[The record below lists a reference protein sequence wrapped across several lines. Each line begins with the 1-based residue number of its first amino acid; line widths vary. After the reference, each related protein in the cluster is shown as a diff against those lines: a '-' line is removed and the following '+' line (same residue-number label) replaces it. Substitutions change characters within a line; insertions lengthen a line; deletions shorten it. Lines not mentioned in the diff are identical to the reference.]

1 MIKSLLQTTTMKQI
15 TTLTL
20 RSYVLTFAMLGCSAI
35 CLSQTHIAWQKSI
48 GTEYADKAISVFQDL
63 HGNTIVVGK
72 EPHMDFTGNI
82 RDYMM
87 LTKLDP
93 EGHQIWKTYHDVA
106 LETFSLPVD
115 YSVGAHFYAEDFG
128 DTLLTLI
135 ISISGRTLQY
145 RVLDQTGDYYFYED
159 LPAPV
164 VDINRKNE
172 KAFAVTLCSQALSC
186 YGPDSLIVQSFDPT
200 PDSFIFNPILW
211 TFEMKQNL
219 RTTPIQGHYDFNVQ
233 DIRLDTDGGVFL
245 LVQIERWDFQF
256 CTDCGDA
263 FIDAWCEIFK
273 FDKQGVLVKN
283 TNLKTSK
290 AVVSSMRFIQMY
302 DDNMLIQ
309 INDINAAGTKV
320 LSSIYRVSKELAV
333 EKKFDLDLL
342 YPYVQA
348 DKDLNI
354 FTVRNVFDENDPN
367 VKGLSDIIV
376 SGYTPD
382 GVLRWKQYFGG
393 SNWEF
398 PQGLSL
404 SDDGGIF
411 FLANSESVDF
421 DVAENFGS
429 QDIWVVKLLEGG
441 TTGIGNP
448 PVVGSLSVYPNPCSN
463 YINVSGADKLNIG
476 VFDIHGTKVI
486 CQQMDAAQ
494 VRLDLKDLPAGT
506 YVIKGMD
513 EKQNVF
519 TARVVKM

>member
-1 MIKSLLQTTTMKQI
+1 MINSILQTKTRKQRI
-15 TTLTL
+15 PQIKLL
-20 RSYVLTFAMLGCSAI
+20 FLLPVILMGLSEMSY
-35 CLSQTHIAWQKSI
+35 SQTHIAWQKSI

-72 EPHMDFTGNI
+72 EPHLDFTGNL

-87 LTKLDP
+87 LTKLDH
-93 EGHQIWKTYHDVA
+93 EGHQLWKTYHDVA

-115 YSVGAHFYAEDFG
+115 YSVGTHFYAEDFG

-145 RVLDQTGDYYFYED
+145 RVLDQSGDYYFYED

-164 VDINRKNE
+164 VDINPKNE
-172 KAFAVTLCSQALSC
+172 KAYAITLCSHELSC

-256 CTDCGDA
+256 CTDCGDV

-273 FDKQGVLVKN
+273 FDKHGVLLKN
-283 TNLKTSK
+283 SNLKTSK

-320 LSSIYRVSKELAV
+320 LTSVYRVSKELAT
-333 EKKFDLDLL
+333 EKKYDLDLL

-354 FTVRNVFDENDPN
+354 FTVRNVFDDNDPN

-376 SGYTPD
+376 SSYTRD
-382 GVLRWKQYFGG
+382 GMLRWKQYFGG

-398 PQGLSL
+398 PQGLAL

-411 FLANSESVDF
+411 FLANSESTDF

-429 QDIWVVKLLEGG
+429 QDIWLVKLLEGG
-441 TTGIGNP
+441 STGIENP
-448 PVVGSLSVYPNPCSN
+448 NVQGSLSIYPNPCSDHLS
-463 YINVSGADKLNIG
+463 ILTADRLNIG
-476 VFDIHGTKVI
+476 LYDMHGRRLIKQQIDATDDI
-486 CQQMDAAQ
+486 
-494 VRLDLKDLPAGT
+494 LDLKGLPAGT
-506 YVIKGMD
+506 YVIKGVD

-519 TARVVKM
+519 TSRVVKM